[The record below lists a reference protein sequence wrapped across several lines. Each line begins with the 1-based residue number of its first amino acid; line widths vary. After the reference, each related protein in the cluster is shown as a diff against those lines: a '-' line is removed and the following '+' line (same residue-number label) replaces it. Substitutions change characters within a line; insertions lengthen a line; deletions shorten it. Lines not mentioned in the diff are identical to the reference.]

1 LGGASE
7 VLNNGGAG
15 TYSAFVTATATTM
28 YVILTT
34 AGNASTAVFDN
45 VTVKEYLGTTST
57 GAVPKGLL
65 IEEQRTNLLLQSE
78 NFSASWSLLRLTNT
92 ADALVSPDGRVN
104 ADLLLDTA
112 VAGTHV
118 AIQTITKAASSIVY
132 TASVYLKAGVRTLGE
147 LRVSDQAGNGVRNTF
162 NLTAGTVGT
171 PSAFGTGFTA
181 GTSTITSVGNGWYR
195 VDLVATSN
203 SATTLGHEIYIA
215 DAGGT
220 TSYTGNG
227 SGFYAWG
234 AQLEAGAFATSY
246 IPTVASQVTRAADS
260 ASMIG
265 NNFARWYNQ
274 SAGSLFAEYSFIGT
288 IGATRA
294 VVALANPATGNY
306 ADAMTMGGQSAAN
319 ALVYFEVRANST
331 DQANI
336 LLSTATV
343 NTPYKSV
350 ASFTLNNVT
359 ATNNGVVSGSD
370 TSAVLP
376 FVTTLWIGRRTDGGT
391 GSTTIKRIAYYG
403 RILSTSEQQ
412 GITS

>member
-1 LGGASE
+1 
-7 VLNNGGAG
+7 
-15 TYSAFVTATATTM
+15 
-28 YVILTT
+28 
-34 AGNASTAVFDN
+34 
-45 VTVKEYLGTTST
+45 
-57 GAVPKGLL
+57 LL
-65 IEEQRTNLLLQSE
+65 IEEQRTNLLLQSQG
-78 NFSASWSLLRLTNT
+78 FDTASWGKTASSVTANT
-92 ADALVSPDGRVN
+92 SVAPDGTTTAETLVATATTGYHLIGQSVTTAASTTYAFSVFVKAAAYTKVILSDGNGGR
-104 ADLLLDTA
+104 AAAAFDLTA
-112 VAGTHV
+112 ASVLSTYGSGYS
-118 AIQTITKAASSIVY
+118 ASSI
-132 TASVYLKAGVRTLGE
+132 S
-147 LRVSDQAGNGVRNTF
+147 N
-162 NLTAGTVGT
+162 
-171 PSAFGTGFTA
+171 
-181 GTSTITSVGNGWYR
+181 VGNGWYR
-195 VDLVATSN
+195 CVLIFTTGAGTPSLSLIGYPNSGATLDGYG
-203 SATTLGHEIYIA
+203 AQ
-215 DAGGT
+215 
-220 TSYTGNG
+220 YTGDG
-227 SGFYAWG
+227 ASGVFAWG

-306 ADAMTMGGQSAAN
+306 ADAMTMGGQSTAN

-350 ASFTLNNVT
+350 ASFALNNVT